1 MELSVCSAQR
11 NEIDGTVR
19 GTLDTLKLRK
29 VSQVRHCAGGEIQL
43 LENTG
48 PLDASSVKRKKIFV
62 CLGLRCK
69 IGFLVAY
76 GPS

>member
-1 MELSVCSAQR
+1 MELSVCSAQQ

-43 LENTG
+43 LENTVVRWMRQ
-48 PLDASSVKRKKIFV
+48 ASNVRKYLSV
-62 CLGLRCK
+62 
-69 IGFLVAY
+69 
-76 GPS
+76 

>member
-43 LENTG
+43 LENTVVRWMRQ
-48 PLDASSVKRKKIFV
+48 ASNVRKYLSV
-62 CLGLRCK
+62 
-69 IGFLVAY
+69 
-76 GPS
+76 